1 MGLST
6 HALSYRY
13 DSQSPAVFDALDIS
27 VAPGESVAIVGPSGA
42 GKTTL
47 MKVLCGLFPPDSG
60 RVEVN
65 GVDIRQLGINNYHKM
80 IACVMQDDKLF
91 SGSIRENICGF
102 ADEVDDAWMEACAR
116 ASYLHDVLMR
126 MPMGYETPIGEL
138 GEGLSGG
145 QKQRLFIARAIY
157 KKPAILF
164 LDEATSALDKE
175 SEAVVNQAI
184 KRLNITKVIIAHR
197 ETTIASAD
205 RVIHFG

>member
-1 MGLST
+1 M
-6 HALSYRY
+6 
-13 DSQSPAVFDALDIS
+13 
-27 VAPGESVAIVGPSGA
+27 
-42 GKTTL
+42 
-47 MKVLCGLFPPDSG
+47 
-60 RVEVN
+60 N

-102 ADEVDDAWMEACAR
+102 ADEMDDAWMEACAR
-116 ASYLHDVLMR
+116 ASYLHEVNMR
-126 MPMGYETPIGEL
+126 MPMGYETLIGGL

-164 LDEATSALDKE
+164 LDEATSALDKD
-175 SEAVVNQAI
+175 SEAKVNQAI
-184 KRLNITKVIIAHR
+184 KALSITRVIIAHR

-205 RVIHFG
+205 HVIVLTHKAVQ